1 MFNTT
6 SLSRENLNLER
17 FRDQV
22 LGCWTGKNIGGTL
35 GAPFEGRRETQN
47 VSFYVQTTEP
57 LVRENKLC
65 FFFIWLLGNSLGAAK
80 NILIEI

>member
-1 MFNTT
+1 LRRLTT
-6 SLSRENLNLER
+6 ARELS
-17 FRDQV
+17 
-22 LGCWTGKNIGGTL
+22 
-35 GAPFEGRRETQN
+35 APGRIPQG
-47 VSFYVQTTEP
+47 QTTEP

>member
-1 MFNTT
+1 MNWHV
-6 SLSRENLNLER
+6 LR
-17 FRDQV
+17 FQH
-22 LGCWTGKNIGGTL
+22 
-35 GAPFEGRRETQN
+35 F
-47 VSFYVQTTEP
+47 QTTEP